1 MMVMTWWQAYVA
13 HLLYEIETLFSLH
26 RRAACI
32 MLLLPVVYTMLFGG
46 LFYENAVTHVPVVV
60 CNLDDGPSG
69 RQLVQDIAASPD
81 LYITEQVSTA
91 DDAHRLLARS
101 GASGVIVIPDDFSRR
116 IAQGD
121 TAAVSLTV
129 DNGNTVLGGTVTRAI
144 QQIVSTWDGSIVTQR
159 RIAAGWQPEEAGAAL
174 TLSSRILGNP
184 AGGYEDFFLIILI
197 LHAMQIGTV
206 FTLGPSLVLDIRN
219 QQDRIHHTA
228 AYLLAKC
235 TVALGLDWI
244 ALSASLAGSMAFLG
258 LTARGDWISL
268 VALMTAYLVAIIAFA
283 LCMGCWVRWPEQAIT
298 YALFYIMPS
307 VLFAGAIW
315 PRYSMDMVSLF
326 ISYIIPSGYVVED
339 ARALMVQGVAPY
351 WSFHAGVLIVYACG
365 CFVLACAGL
374 ARKKRRYVSCGTAC
388 REK

>member
-46 LFYENAVTHVPVVV
+46 LFYENAVTHVLVVV

-91 DDAHRLLARS
+91 DDAHRLLART

-121 TAAVSLTV
+121 TPAVSLIV
-129 DNGNTVLGGTVTRAI
+129 DNGNSVLGGTVTRAI
-144 QQIVSTWDGSIVTQR
+144 QQIVSVWDGRIMAQR

-184 AGGYEDFFLIILI
+184 AGGYEDFFLVILI

-219 QQDRIHHTA
+219 QQDRIHHTV
-228 AYLLAKC
+228 AYLLAKG

-258 LTARGDWISL
+258 LTVRSDWISL
-268 VALMTAYLVAIIAFA
+268 SALMAAFLAAIIAFA
-283 LCMGCWVRWPEQAIT
+283 LCMGCWVRRPEQAIT

-351 WSFHAGVLIVYACG
+351 WPFHAGVLIVYACG

-388 REK
+388 KEK

>member
-1 MMVMTWWQAYVA
+1 MMAMTWWQAYIT

-91 DDAHRLLARS
+91 DDAHRLLART

-144 QQIVSTWDGSIVTQR
+144 QQIVSTWDGRIVTQR

-219 QQDRIHHTA
+219 QQDRIYHTA

-258 LTARGDWISL
+258 LTVRGDWISL
-268 VALMTAYLVAIIAFA
+268 VALMTVYLAAIIAFA

-351 WSFHAGVLIVYACG
+351 WPFHAGALIVFACG
-365 CFVLACAGL
+365 CMMLACAGL